1 MLRRKKII
9 AAVVVVALLA
19 AAYVVLSGTGALA
32 LIMDGA
38 ALKEFIGRL
47 GPLGPLAIIGLI
59 AVAIVINP
67 IPSAPIALV
76 AGAVYGHVWGTLYIA
91 LGSETGA
98 VVAFTIARL
107 VGYEVV
113 RGWFGNR
120 LSLRLLG
127 SQNTLMAIV
136 FATRLM
142 PFVSFDIVSY
152 AAGLTPLS
160 WWRFAVATLAGII
173 PASFLLA
180 HFGGEMASEDTGRI
194 MSAVIALGAITL
206 IPVAIKLL
214 VDHRRARKDK
224 RTSDEPL

>member
-1 MLRRKKII
+1 MRRKKII
-9 AAVVVVALLA
+9 AAVVVVALLVG
-19 AAYVVLSGTGALA
+19 AYVILSGTGALDTI
-32 LIMDGA
+32 LDGA
-38 ALKEFIGRL
+38 ALRQFINRL
-47 GPLGPLAIIGLI
+47 GLFGPPAIIGLMT
-59 AVAIVINP
+59 VAIVLNP

-91 LGSETGA
+91 VGSETGA
-98 VVAFTIARL
+98 LVAFTIARV
-107 VGYEVV
+107 VGYDVV

-120 LSLRLLG
+120 LSLGLLG
-127 SQNTLMAIV
+127 SQNALMAIV

-142 PFVSFDIVSY
+142 PFISFDIVSY

-180 HFGGEMASEDTGRI
+180 HFGGEMASLNGGRI
-194 MSAVIALGAITL
+194 MTAVIALGAITL

-214 VDHRRARKDK
+214 VDRRRARKNK